1 MSHLTFV
8 FAYDRYQGRRLSPNQ
23 LEIGAQFITLLK
35 SDDATKAAVTQFM
48 GKAAPY
54 NSSLLSNAVTP
65 LVWWNAGRR
74 LGFNEGLVDV
84 AEQLLTCS
92 ASSAGLERLFST
104 LKLTYGTLRSQLGAD
119 KAGKL
124 AFLYRALNK

>member
-1 MSHLTFV
+1 M
-8 FAYDRYQGRRLSPNQ
+8 YDRYQGRRLSHNQ
-23 LEIGAQFITLLK
+23 IEMAAEFIRLLK
-35 SDDATKAAVTQFM
+35 PDDATRAAVTQFM

-54 NSSLLSNAVTP
+54 SSSLLSDSVAPT
-65 LVWWNAGRR
+65 VWWSAGRR
-74 LGFNEGLVDV
+74 LGFQEGLVEV

-104 LKLTYGTLRSQLGAD
+104 LKMTYGTLRSQLGSD

-124 AFLYRALNK
+124 AFIYRALNKGK